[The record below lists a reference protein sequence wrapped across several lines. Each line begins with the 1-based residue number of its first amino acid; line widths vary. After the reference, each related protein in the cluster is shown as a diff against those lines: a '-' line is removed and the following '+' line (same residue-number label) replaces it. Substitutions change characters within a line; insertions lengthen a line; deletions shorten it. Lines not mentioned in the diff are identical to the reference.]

1 MVDVVNSKKARTIGW
16 KYTKYYD
23 AIISRMTCSY
33 TSKNSK
39 IIKNISNRTK
49 REKKFKFVLI
59 KTMSD

>member
-33 TSKNSK
+33 TSKIS
-39 IIKNISNRTK
+39 KNISNRTK